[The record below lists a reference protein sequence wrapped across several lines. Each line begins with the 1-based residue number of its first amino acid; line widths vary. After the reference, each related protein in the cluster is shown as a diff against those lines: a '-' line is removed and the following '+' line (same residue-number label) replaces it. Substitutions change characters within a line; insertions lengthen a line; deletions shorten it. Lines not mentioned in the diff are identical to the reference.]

1 MKNKATQTPWPA
13 LEDLIDNEGQITI
26 GYVDPI
32 PCVAIA
38 NTQHDMLAA
47 LKRRRGESLTS
58 LLNRLN
64 VAVAQAEEDGSSV
77 DELNG

>member
-1 MKNKATQTPWPA
+1 MRNKTTLTQWPA
-13 LEDLIDNEGQITI
+13 LEELIDNDGQITI
-26 GYVDPI
+26 GYVDPL

-47 LKRRRGESLTS
+47 LKRRRGESLAS

-64 VAVAQAEEDGSSV
+64 VAVAQAEEDGTRI